1 MKIYNIEKDIAQKNT
16 NKQKMF
22 DEKWKAFEQ
31 IVFFFLKKRKNDVIP
46 KHMQLLFSQLIH
58 SGWERGF

>member
-16 NKQKMF
+16 NKQRKF

-31 IVFFFLKKRKNDVIP
+31 IVFFFLKKRK
-46 KHMQLLFSQLIH
+46 MT
-58 SGWERGF
+58 

>member
-16 NKQKMF
+16 NKQKKF

-31 IVFFFLKKRKNDVIP
+31 IVLKKKEKKKNDVIP
-46 KHMQLLFSQLIH
+46 KHMQLFFSQLIH
-58 SGWERGF
+58 SGWEGGF